1 MLTAPVQPNSGTCT
15 RGTRVSSSPSKIPYG
30 EFSPVRLQTGI
41 PPRPSSPRS
50 GCNLHSAEAYTQLKS
65 RSRRRALIRSRTR
78 VQAAL
83 FSSDRT
89 LPSRGPWLASGLY
102 CPSGSTLTMTSSET
116 LGSSGP
122 TYEFAVRSILG
133 REVPQFALPVS
144 FLRAVFR
151 TPVDQTTAP
160 GCSFIVCFGLPH
172 LCRGSASAS
181 HAFRFQRG
189 PVTRLQSSLYAT
201 ARKNCWPCTG
211 QGVYVRAFTS
221 RVASRRRR
229 IYYAGKS
236 ANSRGRTCTGKTSS
250 IMGCEQRHRD
260 TEKKGERSHEIP
272 FISRRFLT
280 SSHFA
285 SVPLC
290 LCVGSSLTIIPH
302 LLSLQISVPQSS
314 SLSRRSPV

>member
-1 MLTAPVQPNSGTCT
+1 MLTTPVQPNL
-15 RGTRVSSSPSKIPYG
+15 GTRTQGKYVSSSPSKIPYG

-83 FSSDRT
+83 FPSDRT
-89 LPSRGPWLASGLY
+89 LPSRGPWLASGLC
-102 CPSGSTLTMTSSET
+102 CPTRSSLTMTSSET

-133 REVPQFALPVS
+133 REVPQFTLPVS

-151 TPVDQTTAP
+151 TPADRTIAL
-160 GCSFIVCFGLPH
+160 GCFYIARFGLPH
-172 LCRGSASAS
+172 LCRRSASAS

-229 IYYAGKS
+229 I
-236 ANSRGRTCTGKTSS
+236 
-250 IMGCEQRHRD
+250 
-260 TEKKGERSHEIP
+260 
-272 FISRRFLT
+272 
-280 SSHFA
+280 
-285 SVPLC
+285 
-290 LCVGSSLTIIPH
+290 
-302 LLSLQISVPQSS
+302 
-314 SLSRRSPV
+314 